1 VPLIGGP
8 PGPPGIDAARRT
20 LDHRPRHAMR
30 VSKRA
35 DPMSQRGK
43 KLNESA
49 RADLPSDPSNVDPWT
64 VPGIVGMEL
73 ARQWEHLN
81 TIGGDLRR
89 TQAASRAQLRAL
101 ADVARRIRYLA
112 MQSQQLSRLAGGRLR
127 QSHERLD
134 LKAMV
139 EQVVAGNR
147 REHTARALEVS
158 LQLQS
163 VEVIVDPGLLHSLVE
178 TAFDC
183 VAGYGAAITVWLKVS
198 NWPEHAILEFRS
210 RELITTGEAAAAHPG
225 PTGAPESVAWVL
237 LAQLA
242 RTTGVILRRESVDGQ
257 QSVRLEF
264 PRTVKRLE
272 GLTAIEIDAG
282 ELSMF
287 ETRPMAGH
295 RLLLVSNDALVRE
308 EVQAICHNMGLV
320 LDVAPTVQKAVRH
333 CELDKPEGILVDE
346 RLHDKPFEQLLADLL
361 RYDTHFP
368 CIEIATGSNVVEI
381 ASWMGNNISRIS
393 QDSLR
398 GQLPSILVM
407 ALAKVL

>member
-1 VPLIGGP
+1 LTDSVLTP
-8 PGPPGIDAARRT
+8 
-20 LDHRPRHAMR
+20 
-30 VSKRA
+30 
-35 DPMSQRGK
+35 
-43 KLNESA
+43 
-49 RADLPSDPSNVDPWT
+49 DLPIDPSVVDPWT

-81 TIGGDLRR
+81 AIGGDLRR
-89 TQAASRAQLRAL
+89 TQAASRGQLRAL

-139 EQVVAGNR
+139 EQVAADNR
-147 REHTARALEVS
+147 REHTARALEVD
-158 LQLQS
+158 LQLQP

-183 VAGYGAAITVWLKVS
+183 SARYGAAITVWLKVS

-210 RELITTGEAAAAHPG
+210 REVILTGAPVPADPG
-225 PTGAPESVAWVL
+225 PAGTPESVAWVL

-242 RTTGVILRRESVDGQ
+242 RTTGVILRRDTIDGQ

-282 ELSMF
+282 QMSMF

-308 EVQAICHNMGLV
+308 EVLAICRDMGLV
-320 LDVAPTVQKAVRH
+320 LDVAPSVRQAVRQ
-333 CELDKPEGILVDE
+333 CELDKPEGILIDE
-346 RLHDKPFEQLLADLL
+346 RLHDKPFDELLADLL
-361 RYDTHFP
+361 RYDSHFP
-368 CIEIATGSNVVEI
+368 CIEVASASNVVEI
-381 ASWMGNNISRIS
+381 ASWMGKNISRVS
-393 QDSLR
+393 QDALR